1 MKNKPFYIFETA
13 VLDRDEKAVRK
24 IQIDADKTLY
34 KLAEAITKAFGFFFD
49 HPFGFYS
56 SFDHGGRNS
65 KTGFELFADLEL
77 DEGPTEP
84 HYKGVEKV
92 KITEAFKI
100 AGEKY
105 LFVFDY
111 GDNWE
116 FSVELKEIK
125 EGENQG
131 MKTAVIE
138 STGKAP
144 IQYPPC
150 EK

>member
-1 MKNKPFYIFETA
+1 MKNKPFYIFEIA
-13 VLDRDEKAVRK
+13 VLEREEKAVRK
-24 IQIDADKTLY
+24 IQIEADKTLY
-34 KLAEAITKAFGFFFD
+34 KFADAITKAFGFFFD

-56 SFDHGGRNS
+56 DLAKGGKDS
-65 KTGFELFADLEL
+65 KAGFELFSDL
-77 DEGPTEP
+77 DEGPIQP

-92 KITEAFKI
+92 KIKEAFKVV
-100 AGEKY
+100 GDKM

-111 GDNWE
+111 GDNWH
-116 FSVELKEIK
+116 FSVELKEIR

-144 IQYPPC
+144 VQYPPC
-150 EK
+150 EE